1 MSKKSKKRN
10 VALEKKAPSAPEWNE
25 LSQSQRVD
33 ITRKMMRTYRRVSMF
48 AAGCYNIVGSSKHTR
63 LRDRAQIETGG
74 EDDALTQSL
83 RNQFI
88 NLARNGVRNNE
99 TVNAIMHQFKVNVIG
114 TVGGKAYFDFGP
126 QYQEAADVLR
136 REFAKH
142 CEACEFFDGMSFRE
156 FLELLLETVALGGD
170 VCIAFDNHTFENS
183 AKLVSYEPDS
193 IAELDEALFKK
204 HLPGYQQRLGRI
216 YSASNRFCGVIV
228 SSAERGK
235 IVFKEWDKCHVFLK
249 DPNASRFDV
258 DWAFIGHR
266 WRFNQGRGTSPL
278 AAPLGSFLD
287 VDTLQGYEIEAA
299 KLNSQMCAQ
308 VYQTG
313 SDDANDAPTPSP
325 DLARDAF
332 NESESG
338 DDAGDAAVETEYID
352 PMMNATPRFQE
363 LESAGICWNLMP
375 ANAKMEMLK
384 SERPNPNMNEFIR
397 VVASRGGWANGLAAC
412 FVTGA
417 VATSYSGYRG
427 EQILTWPTFYRWQKF
442 LETNVC
448 DWHFRRWFEYASKFN
463 ANVKAILSKIPE
475 NLFELVE
482 WEWPMMKEVNAVDE
496 QNALNMG
503 LKNGSITFHDKFG
516 PGWRRHLD
524 RAAEGRE
531 YCRAIGFPHPAD
543 ETVSGQ
549 IKEEN
554 KE

>member
-1 MSKKSKKRN
+1 MAKKSKK
-10 VALEKKAPSAPEWNE
+10 LSEKNPAWNQ
-25 LSQSQRVD
+25 LTQAQRIEV
-33 ITRKMMRTYRRVSMF
+33 TRKMMRTYRRVSMF
-48 AAGCYNIVGSSKHTR
+48 AAGVYNIVGSSKHTK
-63 LRDRAQIETGG
+63 LRDRAVVETGG

-126 QYQEAADVLR
+126 EYREAADILR
-136 REFAKH
+136 KEFAKH
-142 CEACEFFDGMSFRE
+142 CESCEFFDGMSFRE
-156 FLELLLETVALGGD
+156 FLEITLETVALGGD
-170 VCIAFDNHTFENS
+170 VVIAFDNHTFENS
-183 AKLVSYEPDS
+183 AKLLAYEPDS

-204 HLPGYQQRLGRI
+204 HVGASFQQRLGRI
-216 YSASNRFCGVIV
+216 YTASNRFCGVVV
-228 SSAERGK
+228 SSAERGQLK
-235 IVFKEWDKCHVFLK
+235 FKDFDHCHVFLK
-249 DPNASRFDV
+249 DANASRFDV
-258 DWAFIGHR
+258 DWTFVGHR

-313 SDDANDAPTPSP
+313 TDDANDAPTPSP
-325 DLARDAF
+325 DLAREVVNADETA
-332 NESESG
+332 
-338 DDAGDAAVETEYID
+338 DAGDGAIEEYVD
-352 PMMNATPRFQE
+352 PMMAATPSFQE
-363 LESAGICWNLMP
+363 LESAGVCWNLMP
-375 ANAKMEMLK
+375 AGAKMEMLK

-442 LETNVC
+442 LESNVC

-463 ANVKAILSKIPE
+463 PAVKAIVSSLPE
-475 NLFELVE
+475 DMFERIE

-503 LKNGSITFHDKFG
+503 LKNGSITYHDKFG

-524 RAAEGRE
+524 RAAEGVE
-531 YCRAIGFPHPAD
+531 YCKQINFPHPAN

-549 IKEEN
+549 VIGETK
-554 KE
+554 